1 MRKVL
6 FLLVGVCLAL
16 SISQAQTTTD
26 INTPVAMER
35 LGQQP
40 LPFTKNMGQWDER
53 VKFRAS
59 AGGATI
65 WFAADGVYYQFTRT
79 IRRDDATP
87 DDPIRMPHERFDHQ
101 QDSVEQLVIKASFVG
116 ANPTA
121 EIAGEGLMEYKCNY
135 FIGND
140 PTMWRTDVPNYES
153 VTLRNVYDGVD
164 LSFFGGADGK
174 LVYQYSLAGK
184 AIVDQIR
191 LEYGGL
197 DNMSLDEAGRM
208 TAMTKWGE
216 ITGVLAS
223 PSESANLV
231 SCSPTFLSEK
241 ALGLEVDDGIQKQP
255 NPAAVELAYSTYLGG
270 GGSDYGSALAVD
282 GQGCAYVVG
291 YTNSGYGFPWTF
303 VLGWRTAADVFVT
316 KLNEQGSG
324 LVYSTIITGFG
335 DDFGYD
341 IAVDETGAAYV
352 TGETSSSMFFPLVN
366 EIQSNLGGLSD
377 AFVAK
382 LTPAGS
388 GLEFCTF
395 LGGANDDAGTGIA
408 LDDQGSAYITGYTES
423 ADFPSTPGCFQPSL
437 AGFADCFI
445 AKFSTTGNSLEYC
458 SFIGGSE
465 SENWNLYVNSFHFK
479 RAGDIAVGANGDAYV
494 TGVTFSDDFP
504 VSPGAFDTSSNAYG
518 CFVSRFNSDGS
529 ALVFSTFLGSQ
540 TFGLGLALDGDG
552 NVYVAGCA
560 EGNAPTTPGAFLTSR
575 PCFWSNNGFV
585 SKLDYTGHYLLYG
598 TYLGGSGYEYPI
610 EDYDYCSSIAVDE
623 EGRAHVSGRTVSPDF
638 PVTDQSQSYGGFRD
652 AFAAKLNATGS
663 ALLFSSF
670 LGGSGHE
677 QGTGIALNTSGEMYV
692 TGWTNSTNF
701 PTVNAY
707 QTDQGGDDAFVSK
720 ISATADSCLRGTV
733 RRADNLD
740 PIPNATI
747 WCTLSYIGTSDSL
760 GEYSICGISPGYG
773 YDVGVYASGYIA
785 DTVIGVSISAG
796 AITTV
801 DFELQPTSFTSF
813 RLRNLSVDPNP
824 AVSTLVPSGRLHRYY
839 VLEDAVSGSP
849 VPGAQVIV
857 PLSGPFPTN
866 QDGVVDIEV
875 ISMDVGSG
883 QPDDGSQTFDISKV
897 IYNGVTY
904 DLEEPVSFQAA
915 VVNQRYE
922 FGWESSSYAKLG
934 VSLYRSGEGFDS
946 KISLVETD
954 NNNIGFDSIGLIRQE
969 RDQEGAG
976 YGIHTPVQIVW
987 SDYGFGGGAG
997 WEALKAKRLEDEYV
1011 FPYPNYTEMD
1021 AVNMYILFADGN
1033 VQTIDQVL
1041 IRLLSYLEVIYSG
1054 QSSLDAAY
1062 SSESKGIEFSAGV
1075 DGQIRYG
1082 PAPALANLVIL
1093 NVGGDI
1099 GYGFSAYALM
1109 GYSHGSGTIHGL
1121 LGMSGRYNYGAWGGM
1136 MFPFLN
1142 DSPVTWDLSDY
1153 ILPYR
1158 LGFDTETSSGVELGA
1173 HFLGTEAD
1181 PFSLSLRI
1189 THSNANDGTG
1199 REKSTFYQ
1207 VSGLGIID
1215 AIENSVE
1222 EYADVLNMRSGDV
1235 NIDVS
1240 NTTITGEMGDLFR
1253 LINDVQ
1259 ASGSG
1264 DAFVNFTRNDCE
1276 REEISSFDF
1285 KLAVG
1290 PFEDF
1295 ISASVSEKT
1304 HFEQFT
1310 SYDTLVGAWVLGKH
1324 YVLRED
1330 PKPVAGPVEYSEL
1343 VSEICNKV
1351 PLWMRIAAFT
1361 WNVFGFPKAHDD
1373 AMTFF
1378 ITDSTGIDTTGS
1390 LTFLPSSFPD
1400 TVTTVNCYS
1409 WGWWGSSPQ
1418 TEKALL
1424 SNRALSICQRL
1435 KSAAEESRG
1444 MTYGYGGFY
1453 QFEPYDLG
1461 LEDSAWL
1468 TMKYLQSEIEGF
1480 DESELSM
1487 YLEDKPSNSWLLV
1500 GGDVDT
1506 LSNHVTALINQL
1518 GTYTLAPRLPF
1529 GEIGLIPSSQIIP
1542 ADSQSTTV
1550 IVSDTIR
1557 NNDGTAVIDGTVF
1570 NVIADGGRFISVD
1583 LDTNKAGLQVSSQ
1596 NGVIEFVLKSSL
1608 YAQTVSIEVLSIQGS
1623 AHGLTQVEFY
1633 DTGPPSP
1640 PILLSAIP
1648 GDGRIVV
1655 QWMSNPEL
1663 DIKGYKIYFDSDNSG
1678 PPYNGTASI
1687 YGQPS
1692 PVDVGNDTVHTLTG
1706 LFNDSTYFISICA
1719 YDMSGNKSS
1728 YSEELTAVPSQ
1739 YMCGDAN
1746 ASENVDI
1753 DDIIYIVNYVFLGG
1767 VPPNPLR
1774 LADCN
1779 CSGEIDIDDIISL
1792 VGYIFL
1798 GGPVPC
1804 DPNGDGLPEC

>member
-1 MRKVL
+1 MKRVFVITVATL
-6 FLLVGVCLAL
+6 SVMALCHVVADDTEATMALITESNHSAESVQQGLVMN
-16 SISQAQTTTD
+16 QMD
-26 INTPVAMER
+26 R
-35 LGQQP
+35 QP
-40 LPFTKNMGQWDER
+40 IAFTENQGQWDKR
-53 VKFRAS
+53 VKFRAI
-59 AGGATI
+59 AGGATL
-65 WFAADGVYYQFTRT
+65 WFTEDGVYYQFTRR
-79 IRRDDATP
+79 IPKDGPSP
-87 DDPIRMPHERFDHQ
+87 DDPVHMSHEKFNHEP
-101 QDSVEQLVIKASFVG
+101 DSIEQLVIKASFVG
-116 ANPTA
+116 ANSDPA
-121 EIAGEGLMEYKCNY
+121 IIGDNMMEYKCNY
-135 FIGND
+135 FFGND
-140 PTMWRTDVPNYES
+140 PDEWHTDVPNYER
-153 VTLRNVYDGVD
+153 VTLRNIYDGVD
-164 LSFFGGADGK
+164 LQFHGSRDGK
-174 LVYQYSLAGK
+174 LMYRYLITPGADL
-184 AIVDQIR
+184 DQILLAYDG
-191 LEYGGL
+191 LEET
-197 DNMSLDEAGRM
+197 SFDEDGILVAQTG
-208 TAMTKWGE
+208 WGE
-216 ITGVLAS
+216 INGLLAALPADADVCS
-223 PSESANLV
+223 TEFSLSSANTLL
-231 SCSPTFLSEK
+231 SNLDRSSYAQPSP
-241 ALGLEVDDGIQKQP
+241 Q
-255 NPAAVELAYSTYLGG
+255 AVELVYSTYLGGGNADVGYGIAVNGSGNAYVTGKAWFPNFPTENPYQTDQAGADVFVTKLNSSGESLIYSTYLGGGDNDGGRGIAVDGSGNAYVTGFTESSDFPTQNPYQTDQGVSDVFVTKLSSSGNYLAYSTYIGGGDDDWAYGIAVDGSGNAYVTGFTESSDFPTQNPYQTDQGSYDVFVTKLNSSGESLIYSTYLSGGNYDFGYAIAVDGSGNAYVTGGTWSSDFPTQNPYQPTHQGDLWDIFVTKLSSSGESLVYSTYLGGGNDDWAEDIVVDGSGNAYVTGSTESSDFPTQNPYQTDQGVSDVFVTKLSSSGNYLAYSTYLGG
-270 GGSDYGSALAVD
+270 GDDDWAYGIAVD
-282 GQGCAYVVG
+282 G
-291 YTNSGYGFPWTF
+291 S
-303 VLGWRTAADVFVT
+303 
-316 KLNEQGSG
+316 
-324 LVYSTIITGFG
+324 
-335 DDFGYD
+335 
-341 IAVDETGAAYV
+341 
-352 TGETSSSMFFPLVN
+352 
-366 EIQSNLGGLSD
+366 
-377 AFVAK
+377 
-382 LTPAGS
+382 
-388 GLEFCTF
+388 
-395 LGGANDDAGTGIA
+395 
-408 LDDQGSAYITGYTES
+408 
-423 ADFPSTPGCFQPSL
+423 
-437 AGFADCFI
+437 
-445 AKFSTTGNSLEYC
+445 
-458 SFIGGSE
+458 
-465 SENWNLYVNSFHFK
+465 
-479 RAGDIAVGANGDAYV
+479 
-494 TGVTFSDDFP
+494 
-504 VSPGAFDTSSNAYG
+504 
-518 CFVSRFNSDGS
+518 
-529 ALVFSTFLGSQ
+529 
-540 TFGLGLALDGDG
+540 
-552 NVYVAGCA
+552 
-560 EGNAPTTPGAFLTSR
+560 GNA
-575 PCFWSNNGFV
+575 
-585 SKLDYTGHYLLYG
+585 
-598 TYLGGSGYEYPI
+598 
-610 EDYDYCSSIAVDE
+610 
-623 EGRAHVSGRTVSPDF
+623 
-638 PVTDQSQSYGGFRD
+638 
-652 AFAAKLNATGS
+652 
-663 ALLFSSF
+663 
-670 LGGSGHE
+670 
-677 QGTGIALNTSGEMYV
+677 YV
-692 TGWTNSTNF
+692 TGWTNSSDF
-701 PTVNAY
+701 PTQNPYQTTYQGSGDVFVTKLSSSGNYLAYSTYLGGGDDDYGQDIEVDSSGNAY
-707 QTDQGGDDAFVSK
+707 VTGWTNSSDFPTQNPYQMDQGGSNVIVTK
-720 ISATADSCLRGTV
+720 ISETNGCLSGTV
-733 RRADNLD
+733 RRAGSSDT
-740 PIPNATI
+740 IPDATL
-747 WCTLSYIGTSDSL
+747 WCTFGYGGTSDSL
-760 GEYSICGISPGYG
+760 GQYSICQISPGYG
-773 YDVGVYASGYIA
+773 FNVGVYAAGYVA
-785 DTVIGVSISAG
+785 DTTFDVSISAG
-796 AITTV
+796 EVTVV
-801 DFELQPTSFTSF
+801 DFALQPASFTSF
-813 RLRNLSVDPNP
+813 RLRDLNVNPNP
-824 AVSTLVPSGRLHRYY
+824 TVSTLVPGGKLHRYY
-839 VLEDAVSGSP
+839 ILEDAISGTP
-849 VPGAQVIV
+849 VPGAQVLV
-857 PLSGPFPTN
+857 PLSDSFPTN
-866 QDGVVDIEV
+866 QDGVVDIKV

-883 QPDDGSQTFDISKV
+883 QPDDGSRTFDISEV
-897 IYNGVTY
+897 IYDGVTY
-904 DLEEPVSFQAA
+904 ELEEPVSFQAA

-954 NNNIGFDSIGLIRQE
+954 NDNIGFDSIGLIRQE

-987 SDYGFGGGAG
+987 SDYGVGGGAG

-1093 NVGGDI
+1093 NVGEDI

-1121 LGMSGRYNYGAWGGM
+1121 LGMSGRYNYGAWAGM

-1158 LGFDTETSSGVELGA
+1158 LGFDTEVSSGVELGA

-1181 PFSLSLRI
+1181 PFTLSLRI
-1189 THSNANDGTG
+1189 THSDANDGIG

-1259 ASGSG
+1259 ANGSD

-1310 SYDTLVGAWVLGKH
+1310 SYDTLVGAWALGKH

-1330 PKPVAGPVEYSEL
+1330 PKPVAGPVEYNEL

-1361 WNVFGFPKAHDD
+1361 WNTFGFPKAYDD

-1390 LTFLPSSFPD
+1390 LTYLPGSFPD
-1400 TVTTVNCYS
+1400 TVTAVNCYS

-1453 QFEPYDLG
+1453 QFEPYGLE

-1468 TMKYLQSEIEGF
+1468 TMKYLQSEIEDF
-1480 DESELSM
+1480 DEAELSM
-1487 YLEDKPSNSWLLV
+1487 YVEDKLSQSWLLV
-1500 GGDVDT
+1500 GGEVDI
-1506 LSNHVTALINQL
+1506 LSNSVTALISKL

-1529 GEIGLIPSSQIIP
+1529 GEIGLIPSPEIIP
-1542 ADSQSTTV
+1542 ADSQSTTM

-1557 NNDGTAVIDGTVF
+1557 NNDGTVVIDGTEF
-1570 NVIADGGRFISVD
+1570 NVIANGGRFITVD
-1583 LDTNKAGLQVSSQ
+1583 LDTSKAGLQVSSQ
-1596 NGVIEFVLKSSL
+1596 SGIVGFELKSSL
-1608 YAQTVSIEVLSIQGS
+1608 YAQAVRIEVLSTRGS

-1746 ASENVDI
+1746 GTGDIDI
-1753 DDIIYIVNYVFLGG
+1753 DDIIYLVNYIFLGG
-1767 VPPNPLR
+1767 IPPDPLW
-1774 LADCN
+1774 LGDTN
-1779 CSGEIDIDDIISL
+1779 CSEDIDIDDIIFTVSY
-1792 VGYIFL
+1792 VFL
-1798 GGPVPC
+1798 GGNDPC
-1804 DPNGDGLPEC
+1804 DTDGDQVPDC